1 MTIGEKKI
9 PLSMSAASSSG
20 FKTPL
25 SGVGTAYP
33 RKIKL
38 RLPKT
43 ISPPRSMDIAA
54 LLVNVVS
61 RSTNPGAES
70 TFGHRHGNYE
80 NHQSKAT

>member
-9 PLSMSAASSSG
+9 PPSMSAASSSG

-38 RLPKT
+38 RLPET
-43 ISPPRSMDIAA
+43 MSPPRSMCIAA
-54 LLVNVVS
+54 LLIHAVS
-61 RSTNPGAES
+61 RSTNPGAGS
-70 TFGHRHGNYE
+70 TFQTSPRIL
-80 NHQSKAT
+80 